1 LFIFCN
7 VYLRFVY
14 FLQCLFKICL
24 LFTMFILDLFIFY
37 HVYFLQCLF
46 KICLLFTMFIL
57 DLYSIKEET
66 DTDLYSN
73 RR

>member
-1 LFIFCN
+1 
-7 VYLRFVY
+7 
-14 FLQCLFKICL
+14 
-24 LFTMFILDLFIFY
+24 MFILDLFIFY

>member
-1 LFIFCN
+1 VSERLLFNANLAIFQL
-7 VYLRFVY
+7 YHG
-14 FLQCLFKICL
+14 ICL

-37 HVYFLQCLF
+37 YVYFLQCLF